1 MRRGSTTME
10 TSFSVHVRLLGGR
23 APLPLAIGG
32 EGKLLQASHTPE
44 VGMARHHQGSMNQH
58 DLWAPVTSEVTAG
71 EDTETEPLT
80 ALSPLLNLH
89 APLLSLLKALGATY
103 TSLRIT
109 DCHFPGPCH
118 QKQPAPPPTGP
129 CHCQEP
135 SNQALPTSP
144 AHGLHLPGSKHRL
157 CSSRIICFEG
167 TCTSDRSSG
176 SSSLLWQE

>member
-1 MRRGSTTME
+1 MGGGAKCHSQGSEGRGLGLQEKQGTNAGEGEMRRGSTTME

-80 ALSPLLNLH
+80 ALRPLLN
-89 APLLSLLKALGATY
+89 
-103 TSLRIT
+103 
-109 DCHFPGPCH
+109 
-118 QKQPAPPPTGP
+118 
-129 CHCQEP
+129 
-135 SNQALPTSP
+135 
-144 AHGLHLPGSKHRL
+144 
-157 CSSRIICFEG
+157 
-167 TCTSDRSSG
+167 
-176 SSSLLWQE
+176 